1 MTSKST
7 GLNDERTVLTVN
19 GLPKRPRVKD
29 VAELAGVSVGTVSNV
44 LNSRSSVRPEVR
56 NSVEAAITELGFV
69 RNTAAQALRTGLSP
83 FVGVAVLDL
92 TNPFFMEAAAGMEER
107 LNNEGC
113 LMALASTNS
122 EADNEAHLLR
132 SFAAQRVR
140 GVLLT
145 PTDSSLTTAHE
156 IVRQGIPVVLFD
168 SPATPPN
175 MSSVSVNDQKGAEL
189 AIEHLLSLGHH
200 RILFL
205 NGPSHVRQA
214 QDRHL
219 GVNRAIKLASQNW
232 QHTISPIELT
242 EISLASF
249 TANAARSEL
258 QELIVGSKL
267 QIDSPTQPAPTA
279 IFCANDLIAIG
290 AMTALQASG
299 IRIPE
304 DVSLVGFDDISL
316 AQQTSVSLT
325 TVRQPMKELGWAAA
339 DLLLNSQSPSA
350 PKNIEHKS
358 FTPEVIVRDSTAEA
372 SASQ

>member
-1 MTSKST
+1 
-7 GLNDERTVLTVN
+7 
-19 GLPKRPRVKD
+19 
-29 VAELAGVSVGTVSNV
+29 
-44 LNSRSSVRPEVR
+44 
-56 NSVEAAITELGFV
+56 
-69 RNTAAQALRTGLSP
+69 
-83 FVGVAVLDL
+83 
-92 TNPFFMEAAAGMEER
+92 
-107 LNNEGC
+107 
-113 LMALASTNS
+113 
-122 EADNEAHLLR
+122 ADNEAHLLR

-219 GVNRAIKLASQNW
+219 GVNRAIKLASQNL

-267 QIDSPTQPAPTA
+267 QVGRPTQLAPTA

-339 DLLLNSQSPSA
+339 DLLLNSQNPSA

-358 FTPEVIVRDSTAEA
+358 FTPEVIVRDSTAEV
-372 SASQ
+372 SDSQ